1 MKQSFFLLVVLL
13 LLGVLLSCSTTLS
26 ESEVECPEFFD
37 EPTPEGSVG
46 PLFSI
51 RDYGSLTTDPSLV
64 ISGSASLVGTNTNPE
79 TKYNQILWT
88 GPDFLRFDA
97 KGTYTVRFAYRIV
110 DMPKDT
116 DVAFEVL
123 MYSQTGAQQNDWI
136 DSLALS
142 GQIGTAGTTEF
153 TYHLLDYPDYDLLWT
168 IVSTG
173 SIVIDDIEV
182 FDKDGNLVVSESFE
196 ISHLRSAQMFLPPA
210 KIGRPYS
217 YLPAIL
223 GKAVLPVTVRCEGK
237 LPDGLRI
244 DDEGCIQGVP
254 TQEGEY
260 TVYLAYTD
268 ATGSVSRLLFYL
280 TVVPANRQTDDAI
293 AGVQTEIPNHVRYTY
308 RPYTQAFRNP
318 LKGMRPSVQ
327 STRNHPWATLGRPMI
342 TWNLIERNACDTVE
356 RIKKVTDELIG
367 DLPAYNIKII
377 PRVYL
382 AWPPDRTYWPEDL
395 ESGDYYSKAFKE
407 RMFELIRKLGEAW
420 DDDPRIAYVEMGIIG
435 DWGEH
440 HDPGFGNLGF
450 EEPHPVSYE
459 RQFAEAFKSAF
470 KNKLLMHRYPRDF
483 TGYPFGIHW
492 DTFGTIGTDPYW
504 ANDSAKM
511 SLELHKSEHA
521 DAYKTLVRGGEIDP
535 TFLGYSNWNMESF
548 ILLVKEHSDRLVQ
561 LIRDL
566 HWNHL
571 AVLEYI
577 DENDQE
583 LWEKGSAIQN
593 ALGYTFVINEG
604 TLSEQIWRSEF
615 FVNLSI
621 SNTGASPFYYRWPVQ
636 VSLIDLNTYKV
647 AWNDIWEEIDIRT
660 WLPGEIAEIEKTF
673 TIPSLPVGEYLA
685 VVSILDPSGNI
696 PSVRFANENY
706 LYGGYTILGKVG
718 SGMKPENVIISGFDE
733 LAFDRSQYY
742 LPRVD

>member
-1 MKQSFFLLVVLL
+1 MKRSLLLLVVLL
-13 LLGVLLSCSTTLS
+13 FLAVLLSCSTTLP
-26 ESEVECPEFFD
+26 ESQIECLELPD
-37 EPTPEGSVG
+37 EPAPEGSVG

-51 RDYGSLTTDPSLV
+51 RDHGSLTTDPSLV
-64 ISGSASLVGTNTNPE
+64 ISGSASLVGTNTDPE
-79 TKYNQILWT
+79 AKYNQILWT
-88 GPDFLRFDA
+88 GPEALRFDA
-97 KGTYTVRFAYRIV
+97 KGTYTVRFTYRIV
-110 DMPKDT
+110 EMPADT
-116 DVAFEVL
+116 DMAFEVL
-123 MYSQTGAQQNDWI
+123 MYSQTGEQQDEWI

-182 FDKDGNLVVSESFE
+182 FDKEGNLVVSESFE
-196 ISHLRSAQMFLPPA
+196 VSRLQSAQIFLPPA
-210 KIGRPYS
+210 KTGRPY
-217 YLPAIL
+217 YYMPAIF
-223 GKAVLPVTVRCEGK
+223 GEAVQPVTVRCEGK
-237 LPDGLRI
+237 LPDGLSV
-244 DDEGCIQGVP
+244 DGEGCIRGVP
-254 TQEGEY
+254 TQEGDH
-260 TVYLAYTD
+260 TILLSYTD
-268 ATGSVSRLLFYL
+268 ALGAVSRLLFYL
-280 TVVPANRQTDDAI
+280 TVTSAYQRPDE
-293 AGVQTEIPNHVRYTY
+293 EIIGMSSEVPNHVTYTY

-356 RIKKVTDELIG
+356 QIKKVTDELIG
-367 DLPAYNIKII
+367 DLSAYNIKII

-420 DDDPRIAYVEMGIIG
+420 DDDPRIAYIEMGIIG

-450 EEPHPVSYE
+450 EEPHPVLYE
-459 RQFAEAFKSAF
+459 RQFAEAFENAF

-483 TGYPFGIHW
+483 IGYPFGLHW

-504 ANDSAKM
+504 ANDSQMM

-521 DAYKTLVRGGEIDP
+521 DAWKTLVRGGEIDP
-535 TFLGYSNWNMESF
+535 TFLGYPNWDMEYFNS
-548 ILLVKEHSDRLVQ
+548 LVKEHSDRLVQ
-561 LIRDL
+561 LIRNL

-571 AVLEYI
+571 AVLEYV

-583 LWEKGSAIQN
+583 LWEKGSAIQH
-593 ALGYTFVINEG
+593 ALGYTFVINKG

-615 FVNLSI
+615 YVNLSI

-636 VSLIDLNTYKV
+636 VSLIDSKTFQL
-647 AWNDIWEEIDIRT
+647 AWNDTWEEIDIRT
-660 WLPGEIAEIEKTF
+660 WLPGETVEIEKTF
-673 TIPSLPVGEYLA
+673 MIPSLPEGEYLA

-706 LYGGYTILGKVG
+706 LYGGYTVLGKVG
-718 SGMKPENVIISGFDE
+718 IGQKPENLYLSGFDE
-733 LAFDRSQYY
+733 LTLDRSQYY
-742 LPRVD
+742 LPPLD